1 VTQEAYLE
9 TAREHGIQFASMAT
23 RMTDFYSMFAPEGS
37 EEHQVV
43 RESIEKGIYA
53 CEAMGIDILM
63 IPNFVKSEART
74 AADVR
79 RLVTELQWACDLAA
93 DHGVLI
99 AEENVFTVEDTMRLF
114 DEVDRENLRLYF
126 DLQNYYINRGVNTPD
141 IIEPLMS
148 YICQVHAK
156 DGKNGDLSGAPL
168 GRGDVDLQESI
179 EVLKMQGYDGWIVN
193 ENYYDV
199 PPLVDEG
206 DDPVEKIKDDLATLR
221 KALA

>member
-1 VTQEAYLE
+1 
-9 TAREHGIQFASMAT
+9 
-23 RMTDFYSMFAPEGS
+23 
-37 EEHQVV
+37 
-43 RESIEKGIYA
+43 
-53 CEAMGIDILM
+53 
-63 IPNFVKSEART
+63 
-74 AADVR
+74 
-79 RLVTELQWACDLAA
+79 
-93 DHGVLI
+93 
-99 AEENVFTVEDTMRLF
+99 
-114 DEVDRENLRLYF
+114 
-126 DLQNYYINRGVNTPD
+126 
-141 IIEPLMS
+141 MS